1 MVERMVLEMGFLGEK
16 EEKEGG
22 GVVVVGMEEEMMEGR
37 MVEELVAMVA

>member
-1 MVERMVLEMGFLGEK
+1 MVERMVLEMGFLVEK